1 MIDQEALRAREIGR
15 SKGCES
21 ERLADQEVV
30 SERYR
35 RGLWSVIVREQ
46 EGKPERVVGV
56 MVWVW
61 QRKQRP
67 FGAGRRGERQEREM
81 G

>member
-1 MIDQEALRAREIGR
+1 M
-15 SKGCES
+15 
-21 ERLADQEVV
+21 
-30 SERYR
+30 
-35 RGLWSVIVREQ
+35 REQ